1 MFETH
6 ITRTEDSVLS
16 KKKKR
21 TEDSASIENQTKV
34 ENETE
39 TDEEILRHI
48 EGVEKQATIV

>member
-16 KKKKR
+16 KKKR

-34 ENETE
+34 ENETD
-39 TDEEILRHI
+39 TNEEILRHI